1 MIVMKFGGT
10 SVQDAKAIERAAHI
24 VQGRLADRPVVV
36 VSAMAKV
43 TDSLLAMGK
52 AAGSGDRKTALKMA
66 RSLRERHYDTAGEL
80 LGTALFTEFHGDLG
94 ADFEDLDELLRGI
107 GAVGEITPRT
117 YDYVA
122 SFGEVLSSK
131 IVAAAFTARG
141 LSGAHVD
148 SRQCLLTDSAYT
160 RAVPQYEET
169 NERLRRRVQPLID
182 AGKVPVMGG
191 FIGANSSGI
200 TTTIGRGG
208 SDFSAAIF
216 GAGLHAERIEIW
228 TDVDGMMTTDPRITP
243 TARRI
248 KVISF
253 DEAAELAYFGAKVLH
268 PATVLPAIQQ
278 NIPVYVLNS
287 LNPTCEGTKVT
298 ARAPRCTNIFK
309 AIALKKQITLV
320 EVAAPRRL
328 LVRGYLKSIFEAFDQ
343 HEVAVDVVSTSEV
356 SVSVTAETNES
367 IPALAADLAK
377 LADVKYEG
385 RKAIVCLVGE
395 NLRHRPGIAAK
406 VFGILEDVKIRMISQ
421 GASEINL
428 TFVIEEDDAA
438 EVVRR
443 LHHAFFAEVDPEV
456 FA

>member
-10 SVQDAKAIERAAHI
+10 SVQDAKAIERVAHI

-52 AAGSGDRKTALKMA
+52 AAGGGDRKTALKMA
-66 RSLRERHYDTAGEL
+66 RALRERHYDTAGEL

-141 LSGAHVD
+141 LPGAHVD

-160 RAVPQYEET
+160 RAVPQFDET
-169 NERLRRRVQPLID
+169 NERLRKKVQPLIEG
-182 AGKVPVMGG
+182 GKVPVMGG
-191 FIGANSSGI
+191 FIGSNRAGI

-216 GAGLHAERIEIW
+216 GAGLSAERIEIW

-243 TARRI
+243 EARRI

-268 PATVLPAIQQ
+268 PATVLPAIQK

-287 LNPTCEGTKVT
+287 RNPSCEGTRIT
-298 ARAPRCTNIFK
+298 TRAPHSKNIFK
-309 AIALKKQITLV
+309 AIAAKKKITIV
-320 EVAAPRRL
+320 DVAAPRML
-328 LVRGYLKSIFEAFDQ
+328 LAHGFLKSIFEAFDR
-343 HEVAVDVVSTSEV
+343 HKVAIDVVSTSEV
-356 SVSVTAETNES
+356 SVSLTVDSNQA

-395 NLRHRPGIAAK
+395 NLRDTPGIAAL
-406 VFGILEDVKIRMISQ
+406 VFRELADKKIRMISQ

-428 TFVIEEDDAA
+428 TFVIEED
-438 EVVRR
+438 EVPDVIQR
-443 LHHAFFAEVDPEV
+443 LHKTFFAELDHET